1 MKSLYESLYESI
13 LDIDGST
20 LDQKGIKALLT
31 QYGIETKGT
40 GKNTVVAGD
49 INIYLNHNS
58 NGEVVLRTSNT
69 FDTPVD
75 ELASISSLF
84 PDGAT
89 LQTVNSF
96 LFRKNEVHLSEL
108 PKNIKIQK
116 YEISSLESLDMLD
129 AEVGSVDTTVIDYDL
144 LHTPAL
150 NHMSKYTDTLYI
162 HPGTFVHN
170 ISKYDSLVDI
180 KNCSFKNII
189 WQYGVYG
196 FGIVDKFKSSMTI
209 SKYLIDNGQNCNFA
223 RRIKTWLKNN
233 PNTNLILSGSR
244 MVFEKLTIKNDE
256 VVATKITQRE
266 INKLIQ

>member
-1 MKSLYESLYESI
+1 MKSLYESI
-13 LDIDGST
+13 LDMDDNI
-20 LDQKGIKALLT
+20 LDKNGIKALLS

-40 GKNTVVAGD
+40 GKNTVVAD
-49 INIYLNHNS
+49 NIYIYLNHNS

-69 FDTPVD
+69 YDTPVD

-96 LFRKNEVHLSEL
+96 SFRKNEVRLSEL

-116 YEISSLESLDMLD
+116 YEISGLESLDMLD
-129 AEVGSVDTTVIDYDL
+129 AEVGSVGTTVSDFDL
-144 LHTPAL
+144 LNTPAL

-162 HPGTFVHN
+162 HPVTFSHR
-170 ISKYDSLVDI
+170 ISSYDSLVDI

-189 WQYGVYG
+189 WRYGVYG
-196 FGIVDKFKSSMTI
+196 FGIMDKFKSSMTI

-223 RRIKTWLKNN
+223 RSIKTWLKNN

-244 MVFEKLTIKNDE
+244 MVFEKLTLKNDE